1 MPCTTVKQAPSLPY
15 TLEGQVIL
23 APMLGN
29 QHPNLVLSTPRLTP
43 WSIHLTVAGQE
54 VMIQLRTST
63 LVVLLVAGL
72 LFAGCRGPSNGN
84 QAANSRSSTNTNKA
98 DGQLIDL
105 NSATKAQLVSL
116 PGIGEAYAQR
126 IIDNRPYRE
135 KTELIRRNVIPET
148 TYREIQE
155 RVIAKHN

>member
-1 MPCTTVKQAPSLPY
+1 M
-15 TLEGQVIL
+15 
-23 APMLGN
+23 
-29 QHPNLVLSTPRLTP
+29 
-43 WSIHLTVAGQE
+43 
-54 VMIQLRTST
+54 RTSA
-63 LVVLLVAGL
+63 LAVLLVAGL
-72 LFAGCRGPSNGN
+72 LFTGCQRFGNGN
-84 QAANSRSSTNTNKA
+84 QAGNSRASANTNKA

-105 NSATKAQLVSL
+105 NSATKAQLVNL

-148 TYREIQE
+148 CREIQE

>member
-1 MPCTTVKQAPSLPY
+1 
-15 TLEGQVIL
+15 
-23 APMLGN
+23 
-29 QHPNLVLSTPRLTP
+29 
-43 WSIHLTVAGQE
+43 
-54 VMIQLRTST
+54 MIQLRTSA

-72 LFAGCRGPSNGN
+72 LFAGCQGLTNGN
-84 QAANSRSSTNTNKA
+84 QAGNSRSSANTNKA

-105 NSATKAQLVSL
+105 NSATRAQLVSL

-135 KTELIRRNVIPET
+135 KTELIRRNVIPEA